1 MWLRFIG
8 GMILS
13 ILVGA
18 AIIFVGHIFER
29 IAPAKAHGNSSL
41 AFNLKY
47 LIPYYGLRAL
57 FGPFASAVVV
67 LAVNALGGGLI
78 KLPEAGIGL
87 IWGVILY
94 AIVADFSESAFHFA
108 QHKFPGLWKMHSLH
122 HTDRELNVST
132 AIRHFWA
139 EEFLKSVT
147 IYAGIGLLFRANPTI
162 LTVYAILGFYNFY
175 LHMNVKGGLGRF
187 SWIINTPQYHR
198 LHHSRRQ
205 EDYNLRY
212 AAIFPLF
219 DIACGTYRQPEK
231 DDYPD
236 TGLEGNEGPR
246 CLPDAILWPLKGV
259 E

>member
-1 MWLRFIG
+1 MWPQLIE

-13 ILVGA
+13 ILVGT
-18 AIIFVGHIFER
+18 AIIFVGHVFER
-29 IAPAKAHGNSSL
+29 NAPAKVCGNSSL

-47 LIPYYGLRAL
+47 MFPYYGLRAL
-57 FGPFASAVVV
+57 FGPFASAAVV

-78 KLPEAGIGL
+78 KLPEAGIGP
-87 IWGVILY
+87 IWSVTLY
-94 AIVADFSESAFHFA
+94 AIAADFFESAFHLA
-108 QHKFPGLWKMHSLH
+108 QHKLPALWKMHSLH

-139 EEFLKSVT
+139 EEILKYIT

-162 LTVYAILGFYNFY
+162 LTAYAILSFYNFY

-219 DIACGTYRQPEK
+219 DVACGTYRQPEK

-236 TGLEGNEGPR
+236 TGLEDNGGPR
-246 CLPDAILWPLKGV
+246 SLSDAIFWPLKQV